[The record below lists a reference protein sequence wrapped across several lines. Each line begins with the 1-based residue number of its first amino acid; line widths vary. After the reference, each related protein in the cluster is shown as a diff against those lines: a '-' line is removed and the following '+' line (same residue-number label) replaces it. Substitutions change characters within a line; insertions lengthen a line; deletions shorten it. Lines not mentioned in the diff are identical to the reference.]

1 MSGFYIGNV
10 YIKNSIILSPMAGVT
25 DPTFMK
31 ICEDMGVSYVV
42 SELISAEAIVRNNN
56 KTLDMLKGIDKIH
69 VPVAVQL
76 FGANADVLAEAAR
89 IVMRE
94 YSPDIIDIN
103 MGCPVPKVAIH
114 ANAGSAL
121 LKNPELVRE
130 IVTKVVKAVDV
141 PVTIKIR
148 SGWDKSSINAV
159 AIAKI
164 AEKAGAKAIA
174 IHARS
179 RADGYS
185 GKADWSIIKEVVA
198 SVNIPV
204 IGNGDVTSPMDAK
217 RMLDE
222 TKCSGVMIGRAL
234 LGNPWLIR
242 DCLDYLD
249 KGIIN
254 ELVSNDEKIDMM
266 EYHLNELVKVK
277 GEKLAILE
285 IRNSFLGYLKGMP
298 LNKEIKN
305 ELCKCSTKKEMNN
318 VLEEYRRILKQG
330 N

>member
-31 ICEDMGVSYVV
+31 ICENMGVSYVV

-198 SVNIPV
+198 SVSIPV